1 MSNTTTAEA
10 AASTERWAPALKSFE
25 ASNPVSNILQAAPP
39 SVATLVEE
47 VAAGARR
54 VAQTQILPAAV
65 GTVEVGGQS
74 AWVAVEAAG
83 ARRT

>member
-1 MSNTTTAEA
+1 MSNTKTAEA

-39 SVATLVEE
+39 SVATRVEE

-54 VAQTQILPAAV
+54 VAQTRILPAAV
-65 GTVEVGGQS
+65 GRVKVGAQS
-74 AWVAVEAAG
+74 ARVAVEAVV